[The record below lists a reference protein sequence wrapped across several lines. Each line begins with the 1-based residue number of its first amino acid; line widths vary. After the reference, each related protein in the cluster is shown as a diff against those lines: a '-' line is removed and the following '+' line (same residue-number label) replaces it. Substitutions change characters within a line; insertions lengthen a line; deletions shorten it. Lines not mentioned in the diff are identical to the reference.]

1 MLGLLFLSALIVA
14 VCLAPFFWFCYKF
27 GPGIQKGYDD
37 TVDSLAEKIAPPPA
51 NARKQQEVYDFYMNI
66 LCTGQNTRGEYVC
79 FVMQEL
85 QCTRPIAFMYMLE
98 HDCQDAGIEMNRAY
112 AMDLCGLYH

>member
-37 TVDSLAEKIAPPPA
+37 AVDSLAEKIATPLPMHA
-51 NARKQQEVYDFYMNI
+51 SSRRFTI
-66 LCTGQNTRGEYVC
+66 ST
-79 FVMQEL
+79 
-85 QCTRPIAFMYMLE
+85 
-98 HDCQDAGIEMNRAY
+98 
-112 AMDLCGLYH
+112 

>member
-27 GPGIQKGYDD
+27 GPGTQKGYDD
-37 TVDSLAEKIAPPPA
+37 AVDSLAEKIAPPPA

-66 LCTGQNTRGEYVC
+66 LCTGQNTRGEYTFLVQ
-79 FVMQEL
+79 QENKMHSPYG
-85 QCTRPIAFMYMLE
+85 TYVY
-98 HDCQDAGIEMNRAY
+98 AGARLSGRRY
-112 AMDLCGLYH
+112 

>member
-1 MLGLLFLSALIVA
+1 MSGLLFLSVLIVA

-37 TVDSLAEKIAPPPA
+37 AVDRLAEKIAPPPD
-51 NARKQQEVYDFYMNI
+51 NACKQQEVYDFYMNI
-66 LCTGQNTRGEYVC
+66 LCTNHNTRGEYVF
-79 FVMQEL
+79 FVEQEL
-85 QCTRPIAFMYMLE
+85 KCTRPVALMYLLE
-98 HDCQDAGIEMNRAY
+98 HDCQDAGIKMNRAY

>member
-37 TVDSLAEKIAPPPA
+37 AVDSLAEKITPPHA

-66 LCTGQNTRGEYVC
+66 LCTGQNTRDEYTFPV
-79 FVMQEL
+79 Q
-85 QCTRPIAFMYMLE
+85 QKIKCTCSMALVYMLE
-98 HDCQDAGIEMNRAY
+98 HDCQHAGIEMNRAY
-112 AMDLCGLYH
+112 AMDLCGLY